1 MFRRWQ
7 LRPGEKRVACVG
19 KTKKGKGTKWMV
31 LVDGAGTPLGAYLDS
46 ASPSEVKL
54 LEQTLD
60 TVAVRRT
67 GKPGRPRKRSERLI
81 ADRGYD
87 SNPLRKALKGRGI
100 DPIIPAPSNN
110 MRATDQDGRKM
121 RRDKRRWIVERIFA
135 WLGHFRRLTTRHE
148 RLIETYS
155 GFFHIACA
163 LLTLK
168 RVLK

>member
-1 MFRRWQ
+1 
-7 LRPGEKRVACVG
+7 
-19 KTKKGKGTKWMV
+19 MV
-31 LVDGAGTPLGAYLDS
+31 LVDGAGTPLGALLDS

-67 GKPGRPRKRSERLI
+67 SRPGRPRKRPERLI

-87 SNPLRKALKGRGI
+87 SNPLREALKQRGI
-100 DPIIPAPSNN
+100 EPIIPARSNN
-110 MRATDQDGRKM
+110 RKATDQDGRKL
-121 RRDKRRWIVERIFA
+121 RRYKRRWIVERTFA
-135 WLGHFRRLTTRHE
+135 WLGHFRRLITRHE

-155 GFFHIACA
+155 GFFHLACA